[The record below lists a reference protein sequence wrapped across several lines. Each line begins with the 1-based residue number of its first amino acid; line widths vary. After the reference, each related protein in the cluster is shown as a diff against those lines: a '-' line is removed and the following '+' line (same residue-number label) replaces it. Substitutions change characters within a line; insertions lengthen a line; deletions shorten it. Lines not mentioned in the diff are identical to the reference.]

1 MKILPCLGIFAT
13 AGGLIIGSGSAKAV
27 KPQIPEKQDVFERT
41 IIVPP
46 EGTSNDSVLLFA
58 PDPEIFI
65 MGERKTAAIVVDL
78 SKNILYKYNELGAP
92 EKAYLIASGKKN
104 TPTDPGVRIVSH
116 VEKYPYKTAPASTK
130 RRRQPWNY
138 GPNAIILNK
147 LDTETGKQSQTGEFI
162 HGNNN
167 PASIGKY
174 ASLGCMRMDNE
185 VIKELSKQVKRGDI
199 VIITRE

>member
-1 MKILPCLGIFAT
+1 MRILPCLGIMAT
-13 AGGLIIGSGSAKAV
+13 AGSLIIGSGQVKAH
-27 KPQIPEKQDVFERT
+27 KPQPPEQHDVFERT
-41 IIVPP
+41 ITVPP
-46 EGTSNDSVLLFA
+46 SGTSSDSVLLFA
-58 PDPEIFI
+58 PDPEIYI
-65 MGERKTAAIVVDL
+65 MGELKTAAIVVDL
-78 SKNILYKYNELGAP
+78 SKNILYKYNELGQA

-104 TPTDPGVRIVSH
+104 TPTDTGVRVVSH

-147 LDTETGKQSQTGEFI
+147 LDPETGTKSQTGEFI
-162 HGNNN
+162 HGNND

>member
-13 AGGLIIGSGSAKAV
+13 AGGLIIGSGSAKAY

-41 IIVPP
+41 ITVPP

-58 PDPEIFI
+58 PDPEVYIT
-65 MGERKTAAIVVDL
+65 GDLKTAKIVVDL
-78 SKNILYKYNELGAP
+78 SKNILYKYNDNGKA
-92 EKAYLIASGKKN
+92 EKAYLVASGKKN
-104 TPTDPGVRIVSH
+104 TPTDAGVRIVSH

-147 LDTETGKQSQTGEFI
+147 LDTETGEQSQTGEFI

-174 ASLGCMRMDNE
+174 ASLGCIRMDNE
-185 VIKELSKQVKRGDI
+185 VIKELSKQVKRGDV